1 MCDEQTLCES
11 RLTICGRCESAARFP
26 GIDVSEIPLVVGMG
40 GTYEL
45 DAYAFLYRANL
56 AFTFGQDDK
65 ENGDGAVTVQGLLGG
80 RYFLSSEANNTP
92 YVGGGLT
99 VGYSAIEVDGHS
111 YSGGGLGMNAHVGYA
126 LARASTI
133 RLFIELGVDLP
144 FYDQEFDDENVPM
157 GVDESL
163 YAPVIGLSFGAGFA
177 PEPRGITIRHR

>member
-1 MCDEQTLCES
+1 MWTMK
-11 RLTICGRCESAARFP
+11 SATRFP

-40 GTYEL
+40 DTYEL
-45 DAYAFLYRANL
+45 DAYAFLYRADL

-65 ENGDGAVTVQGLLGG
+65 ENGDGAVTIQGLLGG
-80 RYFLSSEANNTP
+80 RYSSSEANNTP
-92 YVGGGLT
+92 YIGGGGR
-99 VGYSAIEVDGHS
+99 GYSAIEVDGHS